1 MSLTAILYNNKS
13 PNEKIGKNLTQL
25 NSFSVLLK
33 EKTSVLNPVLIIE
46 SSSDLYQANYLYIEE
61 LGRYYYIN
69 DIALLHDDIYEIHAH
84 VDVLETYKNG
94 IKNNSAVIAR
104 QQYIFNLYLD
114 DPDFMVYN
122 YEVIKT
128 IQFTASNDLSKT
140 LQYVLVTNNKPAA
153 QGG

>member
-46 SSSDLYQANYLYIEE
+46 SSSDLYQANYLYIQE

-84 VDVLETYKNG
+84 VDVLETYKTG
-94 IKNNSAVIAR
+94 IKNNDAVIRR
-104 QQYIFNLYLD
+104 QKSKFNLYLD
-114 DPDFMVYN
+114 DPDFHTYN
-122 YEVIKT
+122 YDR
-128 IQFTASNDLSKT
+128 IQTLKFPANSFSKT
-140 LQYVLVTNNKPAA
+140 LTYVLVVN
-153 QGG
+153 

>member
-25 NSFSVLLK
+25 NSFSVVLK

-46 SSSDLYQANYLYIEE
+46 SSSDLYQANYLYIQE

-84 VDVLETYKNG
+84 VDVLETYKSG
-94 IKNNSAVIAR
+94 IKSNKAVIAR
-104 QQYIFNLYLD
+104 QQNLYNLYLND
-114 DPDFMVYN
+114 QDFRTYN
-122 YEVIKT
+122 NDR
-128 IQFTASNDLSKT
+128 IQVKKFSDSDFEKT
-140 LQYVLVTNNKPAA
+140 LTYVLVVN
-153 QGG
+153 GS

>member
-46 SSSDLYQANYLYIEE
+46 SSSDLYQANYLYIQE

-84 VDVLETYKNG
+84 VDVLETYKSG
-94 IKNNSAVIAR
+94 IKNNRAVIAR
-104 QQYIFNLYLD
+104 QQNLYNLYLND
-114 DPDFMVYN
+114 QDFRTYN
-122 YEVIKT
+122 NDR
-128 IQFTASNDLSKT
+128 IQVKKFSASDFEKT
-140 LQYVLVTNNKPAA
+140 LTYVLVVN
-153 QGG
+153 GS